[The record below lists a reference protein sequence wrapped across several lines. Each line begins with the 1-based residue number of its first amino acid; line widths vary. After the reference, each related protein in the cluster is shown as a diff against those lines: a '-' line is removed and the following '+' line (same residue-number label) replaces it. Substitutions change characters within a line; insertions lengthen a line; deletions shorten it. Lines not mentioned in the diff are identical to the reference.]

1 MNDGLAAYS
10 VPRGSETI
18 LVAEDD
24 EALRTLLRIAL
35 ESCGY
40 TVLAGAS
47 GPAALQ
53 LAERHLEPI
62 ALLVSDVTM
71 PGMEGPEL
79 ARTLAAIRPGLKV
92 LLLSGYGRDPAY
104 LDDGVDFMQK
114 PFRPSALVARVR
126 EILDLAPAAA
136 RAGAA
141 PASSAA
147 ALSTSA
153 AKASMVLAVTATWS
167 SSSRHLRSSIASR
180 TPGRVLT
187 P

>member
-1 MNDGLAAYS
+1 MNDGLDAYS

-24 EALRTLLRIAL
+24 EVLRTLLRIAL

-53 LAERHLEPI
+53 LAERHGEPI

-79 ARTLAAIRPGLKV
+79 ARRLATIRPGLKV
-92 LLLSGYGRDPAY
+92 LLLSGYGRDPAL
-104 LDDGVDFMQK
+104 LDEGVDFMQK

-126 EILDLAPAAA
+126 ELLDLAPAATRSA
-136 RAGAA
+136 PSAG
-141 PASSAA
+141 
-147 ALSTSA
+147 
-153 AKASMVLAVTATWS
+153 
-167 SSSRHLRSSIASR
+167 
-180 TPGRVLT
+180 PGRARHEAPPGERPPGGAQVGHEVEACT
-187 P
+187 CGCG